1 MSENKNYQQA
11 LSTLVT
17 VFFFWG
23 FIAASNGVFIPFC
36 KTYFQ
41 IDQFQSQLVDFAFYG
56 AYYFGAL
63 MLFILSSSSNKE
75 IINKWG
81 YKNSIIYGLLIST
94 LGAFIMYPSIMGA
107 ESGESSIFYYVLIA
121 LFIVGLGFSL
131 QQTAANPFAIS
142 LGDSEKGSHRL
153 NLAGGINSLGTAIGP
168 LVVSLILFG
177 STPTTENELN
187 CLILNNTITL
197 NKIQLLYLAVGG
209 LFLLAAALFYFSKK
223 LPEGKSESKFEPSSK
238 AMKTLV
244 VMTVLIST
252 FFILVFLSYTSEDQ
266 KEIDQLTEIKEGY
279 IEQEGIVYYNLFF
292 NDSINTD
299 LNNYTCNLTKEN
311 KDLFTEFSDTIA
323 QLIEAKKDLTRDL
336 KITKGDGEWSDEL
349 DNLNQENKD
358 FITELSE
365 AIAQLKKAKKD
376 STRDLKI
383 TKGDGVW
390 SDELDDLNAEV
401 ITTKKSINE
410 IKEPLEKTRLLYLLL
425 ALISIFGCLF
435 YAYKRSEK
443 NKKDWG
449 AMQYPQLLLG
459 MLAIFTYV
467 GVEVT
472 IQSNLGE
479 LLKTSLFGSL
489 NDSQIA
495 PYISMYWGGLMI
507 GRWTGAITVFNPSN
521 TLKKWLYIIVPY
533 IAFAVI
539 LSLNAISGFEIKH
552 LFAFGFCVAIQIS
565 GFFIGKDKPALT
577 LKIFGLFGVIAML
590 VGLFTTGDIA
600 IFAFLSGGLFCS
612 IMWPSIFTLSIKR
625 LGKFTS
631 QGSAFLVMMILGGA
645 IIPPIQG
652 KLADIIGIHES
663 YWVTVFCF
671 IYLIY
676 FAKKVEEI
684 FKTS

>member
-1 MSENKNYQQA
+1 MSENKNYKQA
-11 LSTLVT
+11 LFTLVT

-36 KTYFQ
+36 KSYFQ

-63 MLFILSSSSNKE
+63 LLFVFSTSSKKE

-81 YKNSIIYGLLIST
+81 YKNSIIYGLLISA
-94 LGAFIMYPSIMGA
+94 LGALIMYPAIMGA
-107 ESGESSIFYYVLIA
+107 ESGDSTIFYYVLIA
-121 LFIVGLGFSL
+121 LFVVGLGFSL

-142 LGDSEKGSHRL
+142 LGDHETGSHRL

-168 LVVSLILFG
+168 IVVSLILFG
-177 STPTTENELN
+177 STPKSESELN
-187 CLILNNTITL
+187 CLILNNEISL
-197 NKIQLLYLAVGG
+197 NTIQLLYLAVGG
-209 LFLLAAALFYFSKK
+209 LFLIAAGLFYFSKK
-223 LPEGKSESKFEPSSK
+223 LPEGKIESNFEPSSN
-238 AMKTLV
+238 ALKTLIF
-244 VMTVLIST
+244 MSVLISC
-252 FFILVFLSYTSEDQ
+252 FFTMVFWSYTG
-266 KEIDQLTEIKEGY
+266 KEQVKIDQLTELKNEY
-279 IEQEGIVYYNLFF
+279 IDQQEIIYYNNVF
-292 NDSINTD
+292 NTNLALTEKPNKYICD
-299 LNNYTCNLTKEN
+299 LTKDEQDRLL
-311 KDLFTEFSDTIA
+311 KSKEDS
-323 QLIEAKKDLTRDL
+323 LTSIKQSEVRIL
-336 KITKGDGEWSDEL
+336 LS
-349 DNLNQENKD
+349 
-358 FITELSE
+358 ELSN
-365 AIAQLKKAKKD
+365 
-376 STRDLKI
+376 KI
-383 TKGDGVW
+383 
-390 SDELDDLNAEV
+390 E
-401 ITTKKSINE
+401 TTKESINE
-410 IKEPLEKTRLLYLLL
+410 IKKPLEENRLLYLIL
-425 ALISIFGCLF
+425 ALVSVFGCLY

-443 NKKDWG
+443 NKDDWG

-479 LLKTSLFGSL
+479 LLKTPDFGSL
-489 NDSQIA
+489 NDTQIA

-533 IAFAVI
+533 VAFGVV
-539 LSLNAISGFEIKH
+539 LSVNAISGFEVNH
-552 LFAFGFCVAIQIS
+552 LFAFAICVAIQIA

-577 LKIFGLFGVIAML
+577 LKTFGLLGVIAML
-590 VGLFTTGDIA
+590 AGLFTSGTIA

-612 IMWPSIFTLSIKR
+612 IMWPSIFTLSIKG

-663 YWVTVFCF
+663 YWVTVLCF

-676 FAKKVEEI
+676 FAKRVENI
-684 FKTS
+684 FATK